1 MTERAKHYKH
11 SHKHITRITE
21 YTVINSAINKK
32 TGGWGLEGGWGWGVR
47 RKGRSNKHSKKM
59 TKTP

>member
-32 TGGWGLEGGWGWGVR
+32 TGGWGLEGGVGWGGEKK
-47 RKGRSNKHSKKM
+47 RKKQQ
-59 TKTP
+59 T